1 MSNYVFVLKNTNSA
15 ILFKVVMQTEFKI
28 AVFSVI
34 VIWSLVC

>member
-15 ILFKVVMQTEFKI
+15 ILFKVMQTEFKI